1 MLFITNRFPTDSIRT
16 VADRPFEFDLSNNAP
31 SHSVYFCQ
39 RKSKKKLVELG
50 SKAFLDHLHEAP
62 QRQVLLYIHG
72 FSNLPDDVFAN
83 VEEFQRLCDQTS
95 AKEVLVI
102 PVIWPCDNDLGIVK
116 DYWDDQKSADY
127 SAISLAR
134 ALSLFLKWRD
144 EREAAGLDSCLK
156 RINVLAHS
164 MGNRVLRETL
174 CEWDR
179 YDLAQGVP
187 MLFRNTFL
195 IAADIENESIHR
207 GQRGELISHAS
218 RNVVVY
224 YASDDLA
231 LRGSKAANLKNRI
244 ASRRL
249 GHSGP
254 ENMDLAPHNLYAVDC
269 DDVNTRYDTPKG
281 HSYFRSDDKG
291 NPAWCSST
299 CSSACA
305 AAGYSPRTRPSASRP
320 ARRVLVFI
328 ALPSQGWVNFH
339 SRTAGNPRADLHQAS
354 ARQRTNGN
362 AGRRKRKPR
371 LRGVLQT
378 GS

>member
-1 MLFITNRFPTDSIRT
+1 MLFITNRFPTTSIET
-16 VADRPFEFDLSNNAP
+16 VAGRPFEFDLRNNAP
-31 SHSVYFCQ
+31 SHSVYFCE
-39 RKSKKKLVELG
+39 RKSKKKLYEL
-50 SKAFLDHLHEAP
+50 SSQVFLDRLQVMP
-62 QRQVLLYIHG
+62 KRQVLLYIHG
-72 FSNLPDDVFAN
+72 FSNLPDDVFAAA
-83 VEEFQRLCDQTS
+83 EEFQGLCDLKDP
-95 AKEVLVI
+95 KEVLVI
-102 PVIWPCDNDLGIVK
+102 PVIWPCDNDLGIVQ

-134 ALSLFLKWRD
+134 ALSLFMRWRD
-144 EREAAGLDSCLK
+144 RRDEAGEDSCLK

-179 YDLAQGVP
+179 YDLANGVP

-195 IAADIENESIHR
+195 VAADIENESIHR

-231 LRGSKAANLKNRI
+231 LRGSKAANIKNRI

-269 DDVNTRYDTPKG
+269 DDVNTRYDNPKG
-281 HSYFRSDDKG
+281 HSYFRSDNKG
-291 NPAWCSST
+291 
-299 CSSACA
+299 
-305 AAGYSPRTRPSASRP
+305 RPGVVFEHLFECLRNGRVFP
-320 ARRVLVFI
+320 QDEARRSTIL
-328 ALPSQGWVNFH
+328 
-339 SRTAGNPRADLHQAS
+339 RDLA
-354 ARQRTNGN
+354 
-362 AGRRKRKPR
+362 P
-371 LRGVLQT
+371 
-378 GS
+378 